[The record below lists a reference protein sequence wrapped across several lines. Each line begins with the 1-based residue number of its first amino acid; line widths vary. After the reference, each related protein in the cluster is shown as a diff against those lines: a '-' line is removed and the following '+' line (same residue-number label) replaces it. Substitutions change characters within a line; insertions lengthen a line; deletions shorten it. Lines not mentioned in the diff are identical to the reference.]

1 MLENQRKQ
9 WKIDQNRWKNNEKA
23 RRPPRTKKSK
33 EYAYILFAPI
43 WKTWVS
49 EEWERKLA
57 IGYEQIQI

>member
-1 MLENQRKQ
+1 METAGKAMKKQ
-9 WKIDQNRWKNNEKA
+9 GGHPEQ
-23 RRPPRTKKSK
+23 KKSK

-43 WKTWVS
+43 WKPWVS